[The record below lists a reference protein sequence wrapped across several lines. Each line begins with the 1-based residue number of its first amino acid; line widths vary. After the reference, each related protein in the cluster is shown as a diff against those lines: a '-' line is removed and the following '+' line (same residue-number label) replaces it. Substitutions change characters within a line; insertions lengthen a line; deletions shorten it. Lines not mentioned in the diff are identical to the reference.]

1 MQVSSTEHDAGAPDR
16 AGEVSGGA
24 SAPEIPEPGVT
35 EPPGASPR
43 PRRWTRLAAA
53 TAAGA
58 LVLGA
63 GFGVF
68 AAAGGLSRTPPP
80 PSSAIPAPARSNATF
95 IEDDD
100 GMAQDNQ
107 TNILQLAT
115 PGLVQILLPGGLPA
129 GAGAVITPSGK
140 VLTAA
145 QNLQGAR
152 QVTVRFVMA
161 GADFPARVIGTD
173 PAADLALIQVEDSHG
188 RPFPVA
194 AIGNSASFFSSQA
207 RSQIAAWHLGGT
219 ITVTAVGSSGDGATL
234 DVGDL
239 TALSTSVTIN
249 GRHLTG
255 LFRTT
260 AQVLPG
266 QETGGPLV
274 GLTGQVIGIDLA
286 STGAGLTSAG
296 YAIPINQALAIA
308 RAIDRV
314 FLQAR

>member
-1 MQVSSTEHDAGAPDR
+1 MPGSSADQDGTVTTAP
-16 AGEVSGGA
+16 GH
-24 SAPEIPEPGVT
+24 APAVTSNSLET
-35 EPPGASPR
+35 EPPGAGRR
-43 PRRWTRLAAA
+43 PRGLTRVAALA
-53 TAAGA
+53 AAGA
-58 LVLGA
+58 LVIGA

-80 PSSAIPAPARSNATF
+80 PSAVIPAPARSNATF
-95 IEDDD
+95 VEDDD

-107 TNILQLAT
+107 TNILQSAA

-129 GAGAVITPSGK
+129 GAGLVITPSGK

-145 QNLQGAR
+145 QNLPAAGP
-152 QVTVRFVMA
+152 VTVRFVMA

-173 PAADLALIQVEDSHG
+173 PAADLALIQLLDGHG

-207 RSQIAAWHLGGT
+207 RAQIAAWHLGGT

-234 DVGDL
+234 DIGDL
-239 TALSTSVTIN
+239 TGLSTTVTT
-249 GRHLTG
+249 GGVSLSG

-260 AQVLPG
+260 AQVRPG

-274 GLTGQVIGIDLA
+274 GLTGEVIGIDVA
-286 STGAGLTSAG
+286 GTGTGLTSAG
-296 YAIPINQALAIA
+296 YAIPINQALSIA
-308 RAIDRV
+308 RSIDRK
-314 FLQAR
+314 ASHS